1 MNMNKFV
8 DFKEPPPQLVEL
20 RAAWE
25 NLFPAKETLFVS
37 IKTRETAKSRQ
48 SFDFS

>member
-1 MNMNKFV
+1 MSRNPHLNLF
-8 DFKEPPPQLVEL
+8 EL
-20 RAAWE
+20 RAAALE